1 MPDYIMKKIIVFV
14 QNFSDELQE
23 LLKKL
28 KGQKMLLSKTDNLQD
43 QESVMI
49 LENQEITI
57 EKEVK

>member
-1 MPDYIMKKIIVFV
+1 MKKIIVFV